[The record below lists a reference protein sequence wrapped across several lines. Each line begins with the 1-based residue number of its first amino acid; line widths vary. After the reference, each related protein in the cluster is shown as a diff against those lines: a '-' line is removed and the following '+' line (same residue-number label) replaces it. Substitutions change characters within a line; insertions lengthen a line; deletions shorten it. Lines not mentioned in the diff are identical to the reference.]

1 VFSTPGQPQGR
12 GRIEQFFR
20 TVNEMF
26 LCYTARTGRKPTL
39 TLESLEQFHTFLL
52 EVYQRRSSSEG
63 KLSPKERWEQGG
75 FLPRMPDS
83 VERLDLLLIHELRTR
98 KVRTDGIHFHNFRY
112 LSLTLA
118 AYVGEE
124 VTIQFDPRD
133 MGEIRIFYRDRFLW
147 RAISADLAGQTV
159 PLRGIVNAAGNRS
172 APSSGID

>member
-1 VFSTPGQPQGR
+1 
-12 GRIEQFFR
+12 
-20 TVNEMF
+20 
-26 LCYTARTGRKPTL
+26 LD
-39 TLESLEQFHTFLL
+39 SLEKQFHTFLL
-52 EVYQRRSSSEG
+52 EVYHRRPSSEG

-83 VERLDLLLIHELRTR
+83 VERLDLSLIHEVRTR

-124 VTIQFDPRD
+124 VTIRFDPRG
-133 MGEIRIFYRDRFLW
+133 MGEIRVFYRDRFLR

-159 PLRGIVNAAGNRS
+159 PLREIVNARKRRQDNWRRS
-172 APSSGID
+172 LELRCPLRWTHDREVSLKKLDPRVEPDMCGHGEQ